1 VRTID
6 MTSIQR
12 DSRPILDEVT
22 AEAQR
27 ALRDRPAL
35 SIRARLTLGLVLWVI
50 LSVGIAIWSMLLV
63 SMIETKLHF
72 LESSQN
78 YSFEI
83 QQARRFEKNY
93 LLYRSNLADAIEHVD
108 RARDILRRE
117 EADMSSVMGR
127 AEYDGVRQHL
137 KRYEELLVQIER
149 LEAAGAADAIH
160 IQDIEAELRKEG
172 GDMVKVANQLVAK
185 EREQVDSML
194 RMSKRIP
201 MLFVAL
207 LLIVI
212 VALTYFIAK
221 QMMAPL
227 GRMMRRARGIAGG
240 DLTPIV
246 AKRKY
251 RDEFSELALALND
264 MMQKL
269 VHRHEQLLQSHKL
282 RALGTLTAGVAHEL
296 NNPLNNIMLTSATLL
311 DEYRDLNDDERNEM
325 INDLIGESERS
336 QRIVRNLLDFARESD
351 IESEALSIE
360 HVLEETMQ
368 LASNQ
373 IRHSKVKID
382 RRFDE
387 DVAPVYGDRQQLTQ
401 VFLNIVLNAL
411 DAMPKGGELG
421 VSIRNTRDREFVA
434 VEISD
439 TGVGIPEQKITE
451 IFDPFFTT
459 KKDGTGTG
467 LGLSVSV
474 GIVRKHGG
482 DIQVSSV
489 ENKGTAFTV
498 LLPAAK
504 IPASAPET
512 ID

>member
-1 VRTID
+1 
-6 MTSIQR
+6 
-12 DSRPILDEVT
+12 
-22 AEAQR
+22 
-27 ALRDRPAL
+27 
-35 SIRARLTLGLVLWVI
+35 
-50 LSVGIAIWSMLLV
+50 
-63 SMIETKLHF
+63 
-72 LESSQN
+72 
-78 YSFEI
+78 
-83 QQARRFEKNY
+83 
-93 LLYRSNLADAIEHVD
+93 
-108 RARDILRRE
+108 
-117 EADMSSVMGR
+117 
-127 AEYDGVRQHL
+127 
-137 KRYEELLVQIER
+137 
-149 LEAAGAADAIH
+149 LEAAGEADAAH
-160 IQDIEAELRKEG
+160 IRDIEAKLREEG
-172 GDMVKVANQLVAK
+172 GDMVKLANRLVDK
-185 EREQVDSML
+185 EREAVDSML
-194 RMSKRIP
+194 RMSKRVP
-201 MLFVAL
+201 MLFLVVL
-207 LLIVI
+207 LVLIV
-212 VALTYFIAK
+212 LLNYFIAK

-227 GRMMRRARGIAGG
+227 GRMMRRARGIADG

-246 AKRKY
+246 ARRKY

-264 MMQKL
+264 MMLKL
-269 VHRHEQLLQSHKL
+269 MHRHEQLLQSHKL

-296 NNPLNNIMLTSATLL
+296 NNPLNNIMLTSAVLL
-311 DEYRDLNDDERNEM
+311 DEYRDLSDDERNEM

-351 IESEALSIE
+351 IESEALSME

-373 IRHSKVKID
+373 IRLSKVKVD
-382 RRFDE
+382 RQFDE
-387 DVAPVYGDRQQLTQ
+387 EVAPVYGDRRQLTQ

-421 VSIRNTRDREFVA
+421 VSVRNTRDRESVA

-439 TGVGIPEQKITE
+439 TGVGIPEQKINE
-451 IFDPFFTT
+451 VFDPFFTT

-489 ENKGTAFTV
+489 ENKGTTFTV

-504 IPASAPET
+504 IPASTPET

>member
-1 VRTID
+1 
-6 MTSIQR
+6 MTSAQR
-12 DSRPILDEVT
+12 DSRPILDEVVE
-22 AEAQR
+22 EAQR
-27 ALRDRPAL
+27 ALRNRPAL
-35 SIRARLTLGLVLWVI
+35 SIRARLTLGLTLWVI
-50 LSVGIAIWSMLLV
+50 LSMGIVIWSMLLV
-63 SMIETKLHF
+63 STVETKLHF

-78 YSFEI
+78 YAFEI

-93 LLYRSNLADAIEHVD
+93 LLYRSNLDDAIEHVE
-108 RARDILRRE
+108 RAKDILRRE

-127 AEYDGVRQHL
+127 VEYDGVRHHL
-137 KRYEELLVQIER
+137 ERYEELLVKMGR
-149 LEAAGAADAIH
+149 LEAAGEADAAH
-160 IQDIEAELRKEG
+160 IGDIEAKLREEG
-172 GDMVKVANQLVAK
+172 GDMVKLANQLVDK
-185 EREQVDSML
+185 EREAVDSML
-194 RMSKRIP
+194 RMSKRVP
-201 MLFVAL
+201 MLFLAV
-207 LLIVI
+207 LLILI
-212 VALTYFIAK
+212 VLLNYFIAK

-227 GRMMRRARGIAGG
+227 GRMMRRARGIADG

-296 NNPLNNIMLTSATLL
+296 NNPLNNIMLTSAVLL
-311 DEYRDLNDDERNEM
+311 DEYRDLSDDERNEM

-351 IESEALSIE
+351 IESEALSME

-373 IRHSKVKID
+373 IRLSKVKID
-382 RRFDE
+382 RQFDE
-387 DVAPVYGDRQQLTQ
+387 EVAPVYGDRRQLTQ

-411 DAMPKGGELG
+411 DAMPTGGQLG
-421 VSIRNTRDREFVA
+421 VSVKNTRDREFVA
-434 VEISD
+434 VGIND
-439 TGVGIPEQKITE
+439 TGVGIPEQKINE

-489 ENKGTAFTV
+489 ENKGTTFTV

-504 IPASAPET
+504 IPASAPEA
-512 ID
+512 IG

>member
-1 VRTID
+1 
-6 MTSIQR
+6 MTSTER
-12 DSRPILDEVT
+12 APLPILDEVVE
-22 AEAQR
+22 EAQR
-27 ALRDRPAL
+27 VLRARPAL
-35 SIRARLTLGLVLWVI
+35 SIRFRLTLGLALWVI
-50 LSVGIAIWSMLLV
+50 LSLGIAVWSMRLV
-63 SMIETKLHF
+63 STIEAKLHF
-72 LESSQN
+72 LEASQN

-93 LLYRSNLADAIEHVD
+93 LLYRTNLDDAIEHVE
-108 RARDILRRE
+108 RAKDILRRE
-117 EADMSSVMGR
+117 EADMSSIMGR
-127 AEYDGVRQHL
+127 VEYDGVRHHL
-137 KRYEELLVQIER
+137 ERYEELLAKMGR
-149 LEAAGAADAIH
+149 LGAGGEADAGH
-160 IQDIEAELRKEG
+160 MGDIEVKLREEG
-172 GDMVKVANQLVAK
+172 GDMVKLANQLVDK
-185 EREQVDSML
+185 ERESVDSML
-194 RMSKRIP
+194 QMSKRVP
-201 MLFVAL
+201 MLFLVVLLILIAL
-207 LLIVI
+207 LN
-212 VALTYFIAK
+212 YFIAK

-227 GRMMRRARGIAGG
+227 GRMMRRARGIADG

-246 AKRKY
+246 ARRKY

-296 NNPLNNIMLTSATLL
+296 NNPLNNIMLTSAVLL
-311 DEYRDLNDDERNEM
+311 DEYRDLSDDERNEM
-325 INDLIGESERS
+325 INDLITESERS

-351 IESEALSIE
+351 IESEALSVQ
-360 HVLEETMQ
+360 HVLEETLQ

-373 IRHSKVKID
+373 IKHSKVKVE
-382 RRFDE
+382 RRFDDE
-387 DVAPVYGDRQQLTQ
+387 VAPVYGDRRQLAQ

-411 DAMPKGGELG
+411 DAMPKGGALTL
-421 VSIRNTRDREFVA
+421 SIKNTRDREFVA

-439 TGVGIPEQKITE
+439 TGVGIPEQKINQ

-489 ENKGTAFTV
+489 ENKGTTFTV

-504 IPASAPET
+504 IPASASET
-512 ID
+512 IG

>member
-1 VRTID
+1 
-6 MTSIQR
+6 MKSSER
-12 DSRPILDEVT
+12 DSRPILDEVID
-22 AEAQR
+22 EAQR
-27 ALRDRPAL
+27 ALRNRPAL
-35 SIRARLTLGLVLWVI
+35 SIRARLTLGLTLWVI
-50 LSVGIAIWSMLLV
+50 LSIGIAIWSVLLV

-93 LLYRSNLADAIEHVD
+93 LLYRSNLDEAIEHVD
-108 RARDILRRE
+108 RARAILRRE
-117 EADMSSVMGR
+117 EADMANVMGR
-127 AEYDGVRQHL
+127 TEYNGVRQHL
-137 KRYEELLVQIER
+137 KRYEELLVQIEE
-149 LEAAGAADAIH
+149 LEAAGEADALH

-172 GDMVKVANQLVAK
+172 GDMLNVANQLVVK

-194 RMSKRIP
+194 RTSKRIP

-212 VALTYFIAK
+212 IALTSFIAK

-227 GRMMRRARGIAGG
+227 GRMMHRARRIAEG

-246 AKRKY
+246 ATRKY

-296 NNPLNNIMLTSATLL
+296 NNPLNNIMLTSAVLL
-311 DEYRDLNDDERNEM
+311 DEYQELDDDERNEM
-325 INDLIGESERS
+325 INDLIAESERS
-336 QRIVRNLLDFARESD
+336 RRIVRNLLDFARESD
-351 IESEALSIE
+351 IESEALSIDY
-360 HVLEETMQ
+360 VLGETMQ

-373 IRHSKVKID
+373 IRLSKVKVD
-382 RRFDE
+382 KHFDDE
-387 DVAPVYGDRQQLTQ
+387 VAPVYGDRQQLTQ

-421 VSIRNTRDREFVA
+421 VSLRNTRDREFVA
-434 VEISD
+434 VKISD
-439 TGVGIPEQKITE
+439 TGVGIPEQKINE

-459 KKDGTGTG
+459 KKDGAGTG

-489 ENKGTAFTV
+489 ENKGTTFTV

-504 IPASAPET
+504 IPAIAPET
-512 ID
+512 VE

>member
-1 VRTID
+1 
-6 MTSIQR
+6 MTAEQR
-12 DSRPILDEVT
+12 DSRHILDEIT
-22 AEAQR
+22 EEAQR
-27 ALRDRPAL
+27 GLRDRPAL
-35 SIRARLTLGLVLWVI
+35 SIRARLTLGLALWVI
-50 LSVGIAIWSMLLV
+50 LSLGVIIWSMLLV
-63 SMIETKLHF
+63 STIETKLHF

-93 LLYRSNLADAIEHVD
+93 LLYRSNLDDAIEHVH
-108 RARDILRRE
+108 RARDILQRE
-117 EADMSSVMGR
+117 EVDMSTVMGR
-127 AEYDGVRQHL
+127 IAYEGVRQHL

-149 LEAAGAADAIH
+149 LEAAGEADAAH
-160 IQDIEAELRKEG
+160 IREIEAELREEG
-172 GDMVKVANQLVAK
+172 SDMVMVANDLVSK
-185 EREQVDSML
+185 EREQVDAML
-194 RMSKRIP
+194 QMSKRVPI
-201 MLFVAL
+201 LFLAM

-212 VALTYFIAK
+212 VLLNYFIAK
-221 QMMAPL
+221 QMIAPL
-227 GRMMRRARGIAGG
+227 GRMMRRARGIADG

-246 AKRKY
+246 ARRKY
-251 RDEFSELALALND
+251 RDEFSELALALNN
-264 MMQKL
+264 MMLKL
-269 VHRHEQLLQSHKL
+269 LHRQEQLIQSHKL

-296 NNPLNNIMLTSATLL
+296 NNPLNNIMLTSAALL
-311 DEYRDLNDDERNEM
+311 EEYRDLSDDERNEM
-325 INDLIGESERS
+325 VNDLIGESERS

-351 IESEALSIE
+351 IESEALAIE
-360 HVLEETMQ
+360 QVIGETMQ

-373 IRHSKVKID
+373 IRLSKVKVD
-382 RRFDE
+382 TQLDDE
-387 DVAPVYGDRQQLTQ
+387 VAPVYGDRRQLTQ

-411 DAMPKGGELG
+411 DAMPKGGEL
-421 VSIRNTRDREFVA
+421 VVLVKNTRDREFVA

-439 TGVGIPEQKITE
+439 TGSGIPEQKINE

-482 DIQVSSV
+482 DIKVRSV
-489 ENKGTAFTV
+489 EGKGTTFTV

-504 IPASAPET
+504 IPAKTPET